1 MDGPLGNVTWEGVP
15 VWQELFEVLQIVHLT
30 RQVEG
35 WIGVSAEELGYK
47 KVGVT
52 TAGQKSNGCSAQ
64 GFPQA
69 KTPES
74 KWQCCLKPGRVGY
87 GTAEDLAE
95 CGTETLIKVLEVFI
109 S

>member
-1 MDGPLGNVTWEGVP
+1 MGG
-15 VWQELFEVLQIVHLT
+15 
-30 RQVEG
+30 
-35 WIGVSAEELGYK
+35 
-47 KVGVT
+47 T
-52 TAGQKSNGCSAQ
+52 TDGQKSNGCSVE

-69 KTPES
+69 KTLKS

-95 CGTETLIKVLEVFI
+95 CGTETLIKVSEVFI

>member
-1 MDGPLGNVTWEGVP
+1 MDRWVMSPGRGSHFGRSCLRYSK
-15 VWQELFEVLQIVHLT
+15 LSIS
-30 RQVEG
+30 QVEG

-47 KVGVT
+47 KVCVT

-64 GFPQA
+64 GFPEA

-95 CGTETLIKVLEVFI
+95 CGTETLIKVFEVFI